1 MKKAIAARASA
12 VAQASAESSRRSTSD
27 QPMRDGSEPNQA
39 DNSNAINVTSAAPST
54 VPEPNSSSTGPVP
67 MTPNHAMS
75 DPSHPRA
82 AWEHVD
88 EILQTLKTTFPLLI
102 LSLETMVDQIQHKF
116 KPSPDE
122 EVYRSICMLLS
133 DAVQVHSLLFFWCSK
148 TLTISRITLFESTLR
163 TMTACSPLTP

>member
-1 MKKAIAARASA
+1 MQMMKKAIAARASA

-39 DNSNAINVTSAAPST
+39 ENMNAINITPAAPSAA
-54 VPEPNSSSTGPVP
+54 PEPNSSNTGPIS
-67 MTPNHAMS
+67 MTPNHATS

-116 KPSPDE
+116 KPSPEE

-133 DAVQVHSLLFFWCSK
+133 DAVQVYSLLFFGVQ
-148 TLTISRITLFESTLR
+148 RH
-163 TMTACSPLTP
+163 

>member
-1 MKKAIAARASA
+1 MKKAIAARANA
-12 VAQASAESSRRSTSD
+12 VAQASTESSRRSTSD
-27 QPMRDGSEPNQA
+27 QPIRDGSEPNQA
-39 DNSNAINVTSAAPST
+39 ENSNAMNVTPAVPST
-54 VPEPNSSSTGPVP
+54 ATEPNSSTTGPIS
-67 MTPNHAMS
+67 MAPNHAMS

-116 KPSPDE
+116 KPSPEE

-133 DAVQVHSLLFFWCSK
+133 DAVQVHSFLSFVV
-148 TLTISRITLFESTLR
+148 RR
-163 TMTACSPLTP
+163 H

>member
-1 MKKAIAARASA
+1 
-12 VAQASAESSRRSTSD
+12 
-27 QPMRDGSEPNQA
+27 
-39 DNSNAINVTSAAPST
+39 
-54 VPEPNSSSTGPVP
+54 
-67 MTPNHAMS
+67 MTPSHAMN

-116 KPSPDE
+116 KPSPEE

-133 DAVQVHSLLFFWCSK
+133 DAVQVPSVLYFVVRSC
-148 TLTISRITLFESTLR
+148 
-163 TMTACSPLTP
+163 